1 MSIKYD
7 KSSLK
12 EMATG
17 AAAAVSAT
25 AGQDAC
31 IRGAP
36 KVTQWKKVVCVFA
49 NYIYHTQLITSG
61 SGQINTSAPMKFK
74 VEIAGDMLGRTFLR
88 VVLPP
93 ASAVCPNKLALDNVA
108 DFFYYVNTVGYAM
121 IDTVSCDIGNA
132 CAEKLS
138 GRFLDILD
146 ELTTPPH
153 LRMNEC
159 VGRFTKEVQLI
170 QAAQSQQVLIV
181 PLHLWFGKRP
191 SSYLPLG
198 AVQLQDISI
207 NVNFNSVDR
216 WVVNRGSPAGIT
228 TSAMSTIASNT
239 NVSVLVE
246 AVYIDE
252 YQRALFAAQPHTYI
266 IEQVQEEAI
275 TCTPSNDVNRYVTQ
289 SQALQHNHMAKA
301 FIWAVQS
308 TSAIIDNGVY
318 SKQGVGVV
326 DPFDYSSPDG
336 GESVV
341 DWELRLNNNN
351 INETSILPAMYFR
364 VVTAARAWACIPQ
377 RNIYTYPVGE
387 NVGSLDVS
395 ATIQMSRMDNQLVRV
410 RTRDT
415 GPHTLYF
422 WTFNFNILVL
432 SGGMGGIPFCS

>member
-1 MSIKYD
+1 MSI
-7 KSSLK
+7 
-12 EMATG
+12 G
-17 AAAAVSAT
+17 AAAAVTAT

-31 IRGAP
+31 IRGTP
-36 KVTQWKKVVCVFA
+36 KVTMWKKCVQVFA
-49 NYIYHTQLITSG
+49 NYIYHCQLVTSG
-61 SGQINTSAPMKFK
+61 SGQCNTSAPMKYK
-74 VEIAGDMLGRTFLR
+74 IEVAGDMLGRSFLR

-93 ASAVCPNKLALDNVA
+93 ASAVCPPGKLALDNVA

-153 LRMNEC
+153 LRMDEC

-170 QAAQSQQVLIV
+170 QAAQFQQVLIV

-191 SSYLPLG
+191 SSFIPLG
-198 AVQLQDISI
+198 AIQLQDLSI

-216 WVVNRGSPAGIT
+216 WVVNRGSPQGIT
-228 TSAMSTIASNT
+228 SSAMSNIAANT
-239 NVSVLVE
+239 NVALLVE

-252 YQRALFAAQPHTYI
+252 YQRMLFANQPHTYI

-275 TCTPSNDVNRYVTQ
+275 TCTPSTDKNRYIQQ

-301 FIWAVQS
+301 FVWAVQS
-308 TSAIIDNGVY
+308 TSAVTDNGIY

-326 DPFDYSSPDG
+326 DPFDYSAPDG

-351 INETSILPAMYFR
+351 INETSILPGMYFR
-364 VVTAARAWACIPQ
+364 VVTAARAWNCIPR
-377 RNIYTYPVGE
+377 RNIYSYPVGDS
-387 NVGSLDVS
+387 VSSLDVS
-395 ATIQMSRMDNQLVRV
+395 ATIQMSRMDNQLVRCK
-410 RTRDT
+410 TKDT
-415 GPHTLYF
+415 GPHTLYH